1 MRSGIVEFVRIA
13 DRALACPGPVYEFG
27 SRLPESQA
35 SAIRSI
41 FEGRGY
47 VGCDMAPGPNVDR
60 IENLEALSLPDDT
73 AGAVV
78 CVDTLEHV
86 RRPETAVAQ
95 MLRVLK
101 PGGALILASVMD
113 FPIHHYPSD
122 YWRFT
127 PEAFRFLLQGFEDG
141 CVGWQGADFH
151 PHTVFAV
158 AVKAPAASAVPALAR
173 FKELSAGIR
182 DAHTLSPSKRR
193 WARTLLDKRWIR
205 RPGFFGDFV
214 AKYAG
219 YDDVRFESL
228 R

>member
-13 DRALACPGPVYEFG
+13 DSALALQGPVYEFG
-27 SRLPESQA
+27 ARLPEHQA
-35 SAIRSI
+35 SAIRPI

-47 VGCDMAPGPNVDR
+47 VGCDMASGPNVDR
-60 IENLEALSLPDDT
+60 IENLEALTLADGT
-73 AGAVV
+73 VGAVV

-86 RRPETAVAQ
+86 RRPEAAVAQ
-95 MLRVLK
+95 MLRVLR
-101 PGGALILASVMD
+101 PGGVLLLASVMD

-127 PEAFRFLLQGFEDG
+127 PEAFRLLLEGFEDG
-141 CVGWQGADFH
+141 CVGWQGAGFH

-158 AVKAPAASAVPALAR
+158 AVKAPSQSAKDALAHFR
-173 FKELSAGIR
+173 RRSLDIR
-182 DAHTLSPSKRR
+182 DDHTLSPAKRR
-193 WARTLLDKRWIR
+193 WAKVILEKGWIR

-219 YDDVRFESL
+219 YDDVCFESL